1 MHGLL
6 ETLRGV
12 LGLGAESKDL
22 TFLQISLRGVIVL
35 VVSLAILRC
44 GSKRTLARKTP
55 FDHCPAHHY
64 RFRPGARHQ
73 WVRAV
78 FRDPRRKFFVV
89 VMTHRLLGSVAC
101 RWHAL
106 GALIKGR
113 PNVILQDGKLNRTAM
128 RQHHISDH
136 DFDEDMRLRA
146 QIDDKAKL
154 KLARVERSGDISF
167 IKAKED

>member
-6 ETLRGV
+6 ETLSSV
-12 LGLGAESKDL
+12 LGLGAEPKNL
-22 TFLQISLRGVIVL
+22 TLLQISLRGIIVL

-44 GSKRTLARKTP
+44 GSKRALARKTP
-55 FDHCPAHHY
+55 FDTVLLIIIASVL
-64 RFRPGARHQ
+64 AR
-73 WVRAV
+73 AINGSAP
-78 FRDPRRKFFVV
+78 FFATLGGSFVV

-113 PNVILQDGKLNRTAM
+113 PNVILQDGKLNRRAM